1 MKKEYLQLVR
11 KLKKQIKETEDCE
24 EKKLFLLAIDNF
36 IETIKSD
43 EISEEDLIEYLKN
56 NLEKTKEMKKPVIRY
71 EIETIFDSHSES
83 LNLINEKEAT
93 RQFEEKKKDFETNEE
108 VKAISFNRVTWKNN
122 DEPITETLERIEREV
137 KQ

>member
-108 VKAISFNRVTWKNN
+108 IKAISFNRVTWKNN

>member
-56 NLEKTKEMKKPVIRY
+56 NLEKTKEKKKPVIRY

-108 VKAISFNRVTWKNN
+108 IKAISFNRVTWKNN

>member
-56 NLEKTKEMKKPVIRY
+56 NLEKTKEKKKPVIRY

>member
-1 MKKEYLQLVR
+1 MKEEYLKLVR

-56 NLEKTKEMKKPVIRY
+56 NLEKTKEKKKPVIRY

-93 RQFEEKKKDFETNEE
+93 RQFEEKKKNFETNEE

>member
-36 IETIKSD
+36 IDTIKSD

-56 NLEKTKEMKKPVIRY
+56 NLEKTKEKKKPVIRY

>member
-1 MKKEYLQLVR
+1 M
-11 KLKKQIKETEDCE
+11 TEG
-24 EKKLFLLAIDNF
+24 KTLM
-36 IETIKSD
+36 
-43 EISEEDLIEYLKN
+43 
-56 NLEKTKEMKKPVIRY
+56 TKEKKKPVIRY

-83 LNLINEKEAT
+83 LTLINEKEAT

>member
-56 NLEKTKEMKKPVIRY
+56 NLEKTKEKKKPVIRY

-83 LNLINEKEAT
+83 LTLINEKEAT